1 MAVKTGTAK
10 QKPIVKLALTESE
23 RTRLK
28 ALKAKGEA
36 KLTESEKKELGALR
50 KKITEAA
57 VKATE
62 GGKGYAKPPKV
73 GVGYGKASE
82 GEDEDEQEA
91 EGGEEESEGGKG
103 YSKPPKVGVGYG
115 KASEDEGEDEDEQE
129 SEGGEQES
137 EDEDEQ
143 ESEGRAAE
151 SEDEDEQESEG
162 RRESLAE
169 GLRGVMG
176 KLEAY
181 LGEDE
186 DEDEQEAEGGEDEQ
200 EDEQE
205 GFKMGEH
212 DPSEPGPGPAPKK
225 KAVAPADPA
234 DGGADQGDPDAGD
247 GDMGDPAEGPED
259 ASDPMAVLKDI
270 YKDLMNLAQLLS
282 GGDAGAGD
290 GGQGMP
296 QDEDEGMGKSSPAM
310 RYACASCGETN
321 EVLPPK
327 GFGLMR
333 QTESQKPAQPKS
345 ALRESV
351 VRLEKRLAK
360 KESRFMETNRKV
372 KSLIQENA
380 ALRGKLAARSRADKA
395 AKMLREARVP
405 ADVLSA
411 SDLIEFEPGQW
422 AAQIKMAKRVLGQES
437 TGKTGATPRTGS
449 GLKQTKTVE
458 SAAKAAIATFE
469 AAEQRD

>member
-1 MAVKTGTAK
+1 MAGNGVVTKVAE
-10 QKPIVKLALTESE
+10 KPKVKLALTEAE

-50 KKITEAA
+50 KKIVEAA
-57 VKATE
+57 VKASE

-82 GEDEDEQEA
+82 DEEEGEDEEESETAAEAEDEDEEESEGHAAESEDEDEDEQESEDSA
-91 EGGEEESEGGKG
+91 SESEDEEESEGGKG
-103 YSKPPKVGVGYG
+103 YAKPPKV
-115 KASEDEGEDEDEQE
+115 
-129 SEGGEQES
+129 
-137 EDEDEQ
+137 
-143 ESEGRAAE
+143 
-151 SEDEDEQESEG
+151 
-162 RRESLAE
+162 SLAE
-169 GLRGVMG
+169 AIEGMKS

-186 DEDEQEAEGGEDEQ
+186 DEDEEESEDSASESEDEDEDEQ
-200 EDEQE
+200 ESE

-225 KAVAPADPA
+225 KMAPKDPA
-234 DGGADQGDPDAGD
+234 DAGADQGDPADGGDGADAGD
-247 GDMGDPAEGPED
+247 PTAGPED

-282 GGDAGAGD
+282 GGDGAD
-290 GGQGMP
+290 GGQDGGDMP
-296 QDEDEGMGKSSPAM
+296 QDEGEDEGMGKSSPAM

-333 QTESQKPAQPKS
+333 QQESQKTQPKGKS
-345 ALRESV
+345 ALREAV
-351 VRLEKRLAK
+351 GRLEQRLAK
-360 KESRFMETNRKV
+360 KESRFMETNKKV
-372 KSLIQENA
+372 KTLIQENA

-405 ADVLSA
+405 ADILSA
-411 SDLIEFEPGQW
+411 KDLIEFEPGQW
-422 AAQIKMAKRVLGQES
+422 NAQIKMAKRVMGQES
-437 TGKTGATPRTGS
+437 NGKTGATPRTGG

-458 SAAKAAIATFE
+458 SGAKVAIAAFE
-469 AAEQRD
+469 AAVDRD